1 MICFARFLWYVSE
14 MFRSDS
20 LSLSSQLIVLIHLSK
35 CFRTSIN
42 HVTQVRRAF
51 AWMLGNWF
59 AWFEEAIVLR
69 ALSVLTFL
77 LPSAAL
83 NFLKVFQM
91 IWRAGTSLIFML
103 LNLLSA
109 PLMLLQTLFRV
120 ISAIIR
126 PVFLCCSKLSSLR
139 NAASLA
145 TPAAQAA
152 SQGQSFISI
161 ISREVIPFLKFL
173 WTLFRNIILNGIT
186 KIGMWVL
193 QHWTSFHRFV
203 IVRHF
208 RAIVLTGSVF
218 SVLIAWS
225 LWLDD

>member
-1 MICFARFLWYVSE
+1 
-14 MFRSDS
+14 
-20 LSLSSQLIVLIHLSK
+20 
-35 CFRTSIN
+35 
-42 HVTQVRRAF
+42 
-51 AWMLGNWF
+51 MLGNWF

-91 IWRAGTSLIFML
+91 IWRAGTSFVFML
-103 LNLLSA
+103 LNILSA
-109 PLMLLQTLFRV
+109 PLMLLQTLFRAMSGIV
-120 ISAIIR
+120 R

-139 NAASLA
+139 RAANAAA
-145 TPAAQAA
+145 PAAQAA
-152 SQGQSFISI
+152 SQGQSFVSI
-161 ISREVIPFLKFL
+161 LWREVFPFLKFL
-173 WTLFRNIILNGIT
+173 WTLFRNIVLNGIT
-186 KIGMWVL
+186 KICMWLL

-208 RAIVLTGSVF
+208 RVIAFTGAVLSM
-218 SVLIAWS
+218 LIAWS